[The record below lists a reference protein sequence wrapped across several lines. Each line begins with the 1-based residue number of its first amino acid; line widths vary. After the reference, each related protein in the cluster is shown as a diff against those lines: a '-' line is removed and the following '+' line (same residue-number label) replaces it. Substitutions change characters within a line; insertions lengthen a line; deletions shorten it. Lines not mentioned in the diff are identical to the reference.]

1 MERAKISPRLI
12 ALAGGLA
19 AVALVIQLLASL
31 IPSGWTAMAAV
42 AGLAVAVAVSAAGY
56 MAGILCY
63 VVSGVLSLLLLPAK
77 HVVILFVCLFGIY
90 PLVKSLLERLK
101 VRAAEYLLKLVF
113 FNLVFSLLYLL
124 AYQIF
129 FQSAAEAWSYPVPFL
144 PILFVA
150 GNVIFLI
157 YDYAFSKVMSL
168 IQARLIPQLRRRFV
182 GR

>member
-12 ALAGGLA
+12 ALAGVLA

-56 MAGILCY
+56 VAGILCY

-77 HVVILFVCLFGIY
+77 HVAILFVCLFGIY

-144 PILFVA
+144 SILFVA